1 MDHKYFINLSAKIEF
16 RRLFTWSS
24 LFLKSVSCF
33 SKSVAVISKIKM
45 FLLAI
50 IFKRLLI
57 SVTFLEMS
65 FLSFLSNI
73 LEKTRFVFGEF
84 FVTFFTI
91 FITEFRESMM
101 SIIYHLSL
109 HEKWCSL
116 IYLQPSFLFLLI
128 YFRRFHW
135 EILTVTWWFMDSPF
149 SLISLRREWPVTTIF
164 FFLFNLG
171 VCALLVPWIQ
181 YCHWGDYCSHF
192 FFPGFEFA
200 ENLKRLIIALLWN

>member
-91 FITEFRESMM
+91 FFTEFRESMM